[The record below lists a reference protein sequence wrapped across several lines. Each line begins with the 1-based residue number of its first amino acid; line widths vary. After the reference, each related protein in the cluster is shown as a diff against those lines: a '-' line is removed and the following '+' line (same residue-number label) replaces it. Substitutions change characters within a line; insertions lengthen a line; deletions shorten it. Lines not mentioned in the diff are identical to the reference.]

1 MMLGFRTIY
10 GLGVAVSLN
19 SHLTEIIP
27 SSNGTWN
34 WDMIGIYFP
43 VQIIPGCYQ
52 LSYTYWTLLGFFI
65 LLSKKFIGA
74 GRGNT

>member
-34 WDMIGIYFP
+34 WDMIGIYFRTN
-43 VQIIPGCYQ
+43 
-52 LSYTYWTLLGFFI
+52 YTWLLPTELHLLDAFRLLYTPLKKVYWC
-65 LLSKKFIGA
+65 
-74 GRGNT
+74 R